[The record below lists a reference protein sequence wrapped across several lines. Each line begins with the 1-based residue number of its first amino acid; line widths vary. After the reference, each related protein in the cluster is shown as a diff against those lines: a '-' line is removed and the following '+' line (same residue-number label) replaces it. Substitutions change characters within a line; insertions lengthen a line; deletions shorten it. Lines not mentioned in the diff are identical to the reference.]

1 LPAKNRGDAAVTI
14 RDLLDA
20 LDGSGLVL
28 TDDDLLE
35 EALAEMDLTMET
47 EIEPNQEETATTKQ
61 DAEEQ

>member
-1 LPAKNRGDAAVTI
+1 VTI

-35 EALAEMDLTMET
+35 EALAEMGLAMET
-47 EIEPNQEETATTKQ
+47 EIETNQEATAFTDQ
-61 DAEEQ
+61 DAEGL